1 MMPALAQIR
10 AWNQWGQELKENLS
24 KVGIVGA
31 GAMGRGI
38 AQVCALAGCSVQ
50 LFDVTEAAVS
60 RAIDAV
66 REDLARATGKGV
78 LSEPDADAALALIH
92 GIQRLDEMK
101 GCDLVVEAIVER
113 LDAKQQLFRDL
124 EAIVDE
130 TCVLATNTSS
140 LSVTAIAAGCA
151 HPNRVA
157 GWHFFNPVTRMK
169 VVEVI
174 RAPRTDSWVADA
186 LVSLSQRIG
195 HRAIVASDSPG
206 FVVNHAG
213 RAFVTEG
220 LKLLAEQAA
229 GHDVLDAILR
239 TCAGFRMGPLEL
251 LDLTGLDVSVPV
263 MESIHSQYYGDDRYR
278 PVPLART
285 RLVAGLLGRKTGQ
298 GFYRYDGKRTER
310 EATQPVSAATARPK
324 VWWPTQGPGAL
335 PETLV
340 ELLNAGTTVAD
351 IRGADVVFLAP
362 VDRDL
367 STIVAELGV
376 DASRAIGI
384 DPVFGGP
391 SGITLMTCPAT
402 AGETVEMAKAMFAAQ
417 SIPTFVV
424 ADSPGFV
431 APRVVACIVN
441 LACEMA
447 QQGIASPVDI
457 DGAVRLGLGYPAG
470 PFEWGD
476 KLGPTRV
483 LSILQGLHA
492 TFGDQRYRPSAWL
505 VRRAR
510 LGLPLSAPDR
520 RDASVA
526 TAPSDAGAA
535 EVAAT
540 A

>member
-1 MMPALAQIR
+1 
-10 AWNQWGQELKENLS
+10 
-24 KVGIVGA
+24 
-31 GAMGRGI
+31 MGRGI
-38 AQVCALAGCSVQ
+38 AQVCALAGCDVR
-50 LFDVTEAAVS
+50 LFDAAEGAVP
-60 RAIDAV
+60 RAIEAV
-66 REDLARATGKGV
+66 RGDLARGTAKRV
-78 LSEPDADAALALIH
+78 LSESDAQAALARI
-92 GIQRLDEMK
+92 GAALDLKELQ

-113 LDAKQQLFRDL
+113 LDAKQQLLREL
-124 EAIVDE
+124 ETIVDE
-130 TCVLATNTSS
+130 TCLLATNTSS
-140 LSVTAIAAGCA
+140 LSVTAIAAA
-151 HPNRVA
+151 LTRPERVA

-174 RAPRTDSWVADA
+174 RAPRTQAWVSDA
-186 LVSLSQRIG
+186 LISLSERIG

-229 GHDVLDAILR
+229 THEVIDGILR

-263 MESIHSQYYGDDRYR
+263 MESIHTQYYGDDRYR

-298 GFYRYDGKRTER
+298 GFYCHDGKPVER
-310 EATQPVSAATARPK
+310 IAAQPAVTAADKARL
-324 VWWPTQGPGAL
+324 WWPTQGPSAL

-340 ELLNAGTTVAD
+340 DILNVSAPVAD
-351 IRGADVVFLAP
+351 MHGADVVFLAP

-367 STIVAELGV
+367 STVVAELGL
-376 DASRAIGI
+376 DGSKAIGL

-391 SGITLMTCPAT
+391 SGITLMTCPGT
-402 AGETVEMAKAMFAAQ
+402 AAQTVELAKAVFAAQ
-417 SIPTFVV
+417 SVPTYVI

-431 APRVVACIVN
+431 APRIVACIVN

-447 QQGIASPVDI
+447 QQGIASPADI

-476 KLGPTRV
+476 KLSSARI
-483 LSILQGLHA
+483 LSILEGLYA
-492 TFGDQRYRPSAWL
+492 TFRDQRYRPSPWL

-510 LGLPLSAPDR
+510 LGLSLSAPDR
-520 RDASVA
+520 RAAVFV
-526 TAPSDAGAA
+526 TAQSDSLAAGPA
-535 EVAAT
+535 AAT
-540 A
+540 

>member
-1 MMPALAQIR
+1 MLATER
-10 AWNQWGQELKENLS
+10 EWELKEDLRR
-24 KVGIVGA
+24 VGIVGA

-38 AQVCALAGCSVQ
+38 AQVCAMAGCSVQ
-50 LFDVTEAAVS
+50 LFDAAEAAVS

-66 REDLARATGKGV
+66 REDLARATAKGV
-78 LSEPDADAALALIH
+78 MSESEAQAVLARIV
-92 GIQRLDEMK
+92 GINSLDHMK

-113 LDAKQQLFRDL
+113 LDAKQQLFREL
-124 EAIVDE
+124 ETIVDE
-130 TCVLATNTSS
+130 QCVLATNTSS
-140 LSVTAIAAGCA
+140 LSVTEIAAACA
-151 HPNRVA
+151 HPDRVA

-174 RAPRTDSWVADA
+174 RGPRTDPRATDA
-186 LVSLSQRIG
+186 LISLSRRIG

-229 GHDVLDAILR
+229 SHDVLDAILR

-285 RLVAGLLGRKTGQ
+285 RLVAGLLGRKTGE
-298 GFYRYDGKRTER
+298 GFYRYDGKPAGHTMV
-310 EATQPVSAATARPK
+310 QPAAANVVAPK
-324 VWWPTQGPGAL
+324 LWWSTHGPAAL
-335 PETLV
+335 PEPIAA
-340 ELLNAGTTVAD
+340 LLNAHAPVAD
-351 IRGADVVFLAP
+351 IGDADVVLLAP
-362 VDRDL
+362 LDRDL
-367 STIVAELGV
+367 STTVMELGA
-376 DASRAIGI
+376 DGSKAIGV

-391 SGITLMTCPAT
+391 SGITLMTCPGT
-402 AGETVEMAKAMFAAQ
+402 AAETVDMAQAVFAAH
-417 SIPTFVV
+417 SVPTYVI

-447 QQGIASPVDI
+447 QQGIASPADI
-457 DGAVRLGLGYPAG
+457 DMAVRLGLGYPVG

-476 KLGPTRV
+476 RLGARRV
-483 LSILQGLHA
+483 LSILEGLYA
-492 TFGDQRYRPSAWL
+492 TFGDQRYRPSPWL
-505 VRRAR
+505 ARRAG
-510 LGLPLSAPDR
+510 LGLPLASPDR
-520 RDASVA
+520 REPIVRTIPADS
-526 TAPSDAGAA
+526 SAA
-535 EVAAT
+535 EKAAT